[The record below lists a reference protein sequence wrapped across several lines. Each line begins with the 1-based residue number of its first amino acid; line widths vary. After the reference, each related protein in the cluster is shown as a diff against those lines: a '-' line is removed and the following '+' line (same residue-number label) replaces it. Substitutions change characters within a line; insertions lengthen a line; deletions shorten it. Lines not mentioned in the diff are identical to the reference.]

1 MKQTAPPSTTVPV
14 PAAFVRLSGSPD
26 PRPSRVL
33 GRSASSAVMSTHRP
47 ITGAIP
53 AAFLTSCTIPG
64 MPRVAL
70 APDFGSG
77 IAASE
82 ADFRAATAA
91 LRRKLDDVT
100 AAQTSNDRRLAEVEQ
115 KSVRRHNGF
124 GGPVGDGLETG
135 GGRSL
140 GAEFANSDALR
151 EFKSAGY
158 RGNQRLEVK
167 TTITSGIG
175 SVGGALGGLIAPD
188 RSGVEPMSRR
198 PLTVRALCRPGRT
211 VSNTVTL
218 MRQTTRTNAAAVA
231 PEGTLKG
238 ESGMA
243 WTEVAFKVA
252 TVATWVPVT
261 RQALDD
267 AAGLQALVDGEL
279 RSNLGEKEEDQLL
292 FGNGTG
298 DNLMGVVPQ
307 AQAFVAPFPVINET
321 PFDRLLMAL
330 AQASIAN
337 YKPSAIVLNT
347 ADAFQ
352 LHSIKDTAGRYIGG
366 GPYEGL
372 VNLLWSIP
380 WVGTNAMPQN
390 QFIVGD
396 FANAAQI
403 FDRLDAEVLIS
414 DSHADFFVK
423 NLYAIRAEQ
432 RLAFAVRAPLAFV
445 TGQLVTKG

>member
-1 MKQTAPPSTTVPV
+1 MTTDRIRAGSL
-14 PAAFVRLSGSPD
+14 PAAFH
-26 PRPSRVL
+26 
-33 GRSASSAVMSTHRP
+33 AS
-47 ITGAIP
+47 
-53 AAFLTSCTIPG
+53 FLASMAIPG

-70 APDFGSG
+70 APDLGV
-77 IAASE
+77 AASD
-82 ADFRAATAA
+82 ADIRAAAA
-91 LRRKLDDVT
+91 LLRRKHDELE
-100 AAQTSNDRRLAEVEQ
+100 QTQRQNERRLADVEQ
-115 KSVRRHNGF
+115 KSARRHNGF
-124 GGPVGDGLETG
+124 GGPVGDGFETAT
-135 GGRSL
+135 GRSL
-140 GAEFANSDALR
+140 GAEFANSDAIC
-151 EFKSAGY
+151 EFKAAGY
-158 RGNQRLEVK
+158 RGTQRLETK
-167 TTITSGIG
+167 TTITSGVG
-175 SVGGALGGLIAPD
+175 SVGGVLGGLTPPD
-188 RSGVEPMSRR
+188 RGGVEPLARR
-198 PLTVRALCRPGRT
+198 PLTVRALCRAGRT
-211 VSNTVTL
+211 ESNVVTL
-218 MRQTTRTNAAAVA
+218 MRQTTRQNAAAVA
-231 PEGTLKG
+231 PEGTVKG

-243 WTEVAFKVA
+243 WAEVAFRVA
-252 TVATWVPVT
+252 TLATWIPVT

-279 RSNLGEKEEDQLL
+279 RANLAEVEENQLL

-298 DNLMGVVPQ
+298 DNFAGVVPQ
-307 AQAFVAPFPVINET
+307 AQAFVAPFVVANPT
-321 PFDRLLMAL
+321 PFDRILQAL

-390 QFIVGD
+390 LFVLGD

-403 FDRLDAEVLIS
+403 FDRMDAEVLIS

-432 RLAFAVRAPLAFV
+432 RAAFAVRAPQAFV
-445 TGQLVTKG
+445 TGKLQDVPAA

>member
-1 MKQTAPPSTTVPV
+1 MTTERIRAGSL
-14 PAAFVRLSGSPD
+14 PAAF
-26 PRPSRVL
+26 
-33 GRSASSAVMSTHRP
+33 SAS
-47 ITGAIP
+47 
-53 AAFLTSCTIPG
+53 FLAHSTIPG

-82 ADFRAATAA
+82 ADFRAATTL
-91 LRRKLDDVT
+91 LRRKLDEVT
-100 AAQTSNDRRLAEVEQ
+100 AAQQSNDRRLADVEQ
-115 KSVRRHNGF
+115 KSARRHYNGF

-140 GAEFANSDALR
+140 GAEVANSDALR
-151 EFKSAGY
+151 EFKANGF
-158 RGNQRLEVK
+158 RGTSRLETK

-175 SVGGALGGLIAPD
+175 SVGGALGGLIPPD
-188 RSGVEPMSRR
+188 RGGVEPMSRR

-211 VSNTVTL
+211 ESNTVTL
-218 MRQTTRTNAAAVA
+218 MRQTTRTNGAAVA

-243 WTEVAFKVA
+243 WTEVAFKTA
-252 TVATWVPVT
+252 TIATWVPVT

-279 RSNLGEKEEDQLL
+279 RANLGEREEDQLL

-307 AQAFVAPFPVINET
+307 AQQFAAPFVVTNET

-330 AQASIAN
+330 AQASVAN
-337 YKPSAIVLNT
+337 YRPSAIVLNL
-347 ADAFQ
+347 ADAFA
-352 LHSIKDTAGRYIGG
+352 LHAIKDQQGRYIGG

-390 QFIVGD
+390 QFVTGD

-403 FDRLDAEVLIS
+403 FDRMDAEVLIS

-445 TGQLVTKG
+445 TGQLVTKA